1 MKRALTKI
9 YQYWDYDIF
18 FFLWRNSCNILWFT
32 FDRGET
38 NETPDWIE
46 KCTVLKVTKP
56 EINKKLYNLRP
67 QRGNMRKSYPICIS
81 EKKIKNYW
89 LFNKR
94 RFNFLYDDTLRI
106 QIHWKIKGNK
116 AISESFCMSLSVLES
131 CVFLHLYLI

>member
-1 MKRALTKI
+1 MKKNISKLRLWNFCSCF
-9 YQYWDYDIF
+9 QEN
-18 FFLWRNSCNILWFT
+18 WRNSGNLLWFT

>member
-1 MKRALTKI
+1 MIDFVLFCKRFEIKRTICFQENLRKG
-9 YQYWDYDIF
+9 
-18 FFLWRNSCNILWFT
+18 CNLLWFT
-32 FDRGET
+32 FDGVET
-38 NETPDWIE
+38 NEIPDWIE

-56 EINKKLYNLRP
+56 EINRKLCNLQP
-67 QRGNMRKSYPICIS
+67 QNGSMTKSYPTCIS

-116 AISESFCMSLSVLES
+116 AISESLFMSLSLLES
-131 CVFLHLYLI
+131 CVFVNNI